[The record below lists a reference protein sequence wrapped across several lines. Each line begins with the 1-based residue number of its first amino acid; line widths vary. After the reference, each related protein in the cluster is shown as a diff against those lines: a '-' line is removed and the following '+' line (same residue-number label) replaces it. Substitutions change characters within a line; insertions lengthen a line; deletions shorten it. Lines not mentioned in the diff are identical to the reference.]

1 MLSEGAGAKLA
12 GGGGGR
18 GRAWNHTGG
27 FNFYGNLRSG
37 PDPCSRYPRVRQ
49 KGCRCGEVHDVW
61 QH

>member
-37 PDPCSRYPRVRQ
+37 PDPCSRYPCVKRGVAVVSA
-49 KGCRCGEVHDVW
+49 KLG
-61 QH
+61 